1 MDVFSTLLCES
12 LFSPALCIQWK
23 TSVCFFLVGGEGERG
38 FTDYQKSTLPVR
50 MTLGHGMHVACTLS
64 RY

>member
-1 MDVFSTLLCES
+1 MSFQPFFVSLFFLLPCVSNGRLLC
-12 LFSPALCIQWK
+12 
-23 TSVCFFLVGGEGERG
+23 VFFFGGEGERG